1 MVSMVDDADDDFW
14 NDAYY
19 DAAAAAAA
27 AADDDDDDD
36 ANMVAGQ
43 WRSYLWCL
51 LSLMAF
57 PKFPADHNISP
68 MSVYLWK
75 RR

>member
-1 MVSMVDDADDDFW
+1 MTIADDDDDGGDDADDDD
-14 NDAYY
+14 ND
-19 DAAAAAAA
+19 DAAAA
-27 AADDDDDDD
+27 DDDDD